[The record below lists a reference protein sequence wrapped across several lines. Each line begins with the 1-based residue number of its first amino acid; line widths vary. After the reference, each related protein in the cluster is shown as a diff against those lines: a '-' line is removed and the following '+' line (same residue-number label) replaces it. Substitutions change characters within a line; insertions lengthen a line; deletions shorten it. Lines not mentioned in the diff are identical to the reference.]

1 MRRTRKA
8 GVPSEENATEYVDEH
23 VAADAVHE
31 QIAGRDMAGGL
42 VEEDPRLLPDVLFGA
57 AAGLAI
63 DTLMTRYIMDAWE
76 GGRSSL
82 RRSEAMTS

>member
-1 MRRTRKA
+1 
-8 GVPSEENATEYVDEH
+8 
-23 VAADAVHE
+23 
-31 QIAGRDMAGGL
+31 MAGGL